1 MRIECPGCGA
11 AYEVRE
17 ELLPP
22 GRPVRCTRCGRS
34 WVPLEAPAPAGSG
47 AAPVERPVEAE
58 APVRRRPIPL
68 RVRSRLAAP
77 AAQEE
82 PAPGLRTPTDS
93 PREERELVAPLLAW
107 AASLLVVAGAVVAL
121 WVWRAELMAAWPPAA
136 RLFQALGGG

>member
-22 GRPVRCTRCGRS
+22 GRLVRCTRCGRS
-34 WVPLEAPAPAGSG
+34 WVPLGAPAPAGSG
-47 AAPVERPVEAE
+47 AAPVERPAE
-58 APVRRRPIPL
+58 TGAPVRRRAVPL

-82 PAPGLRTPTDS
+82 PAPDLRMPTES
-93 PREERELVAPLLAW
+93 PREGRDLWAPLVGW

-136 RLFQALGGG
+136 RLFQALGGD